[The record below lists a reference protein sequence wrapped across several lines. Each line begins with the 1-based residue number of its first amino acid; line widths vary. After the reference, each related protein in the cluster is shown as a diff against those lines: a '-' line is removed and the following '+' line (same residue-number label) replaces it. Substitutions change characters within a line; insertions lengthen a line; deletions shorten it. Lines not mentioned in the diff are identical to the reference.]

1 MILREQPTQTTDT
14 EARTDTDR
22 PDQTFQGNLGKEDT
36 CTDLLNDNNIDDL
49 GLNLLGFDNQIE
61 TPKYEAPKCGVCQG
75 YGDKAEECA
84 NNRRSV
90 GTTPTG
96 TPGRPQPSAP
106 AAGN

>member
-1 MILREQPTQTTDT
+1 MIMREQPTQTTDT

-61 TPKYEAPKCGVCQG
+61 TPK
-75 YGDKAEECA
+75 
-84 NNRRSV
+84 N
-90 GTTPTG
+90 
-96 TPGRPQPSAP
+96 
-106 AAGN
+106 